1 MSVQTYQSH
10 RTSAQRVVQQEYTVD
25 ENGASLNALSRNSDG
40 AAEEQLPT
48 ASPTTSIYIRDWKVH
63 FFSTPAPH
71 HPCRIMA
78 EAYVYR
84 SGSSTGFSA
93 EFSPPHFCPFSAPA
107 APGRRPRK

>member
-48 ASPTTSIYIRDWKVH
+48 ASPTTSVSYTHLTLPTK
-63 FFSTPAPH
+63 
-71 HPCRIMA
+71 RI
-78 EAYVYR
+78 V
-84 SGSSTGFSA
+84 
-93 EFSPPHFCPFSAPA
+93 
-107 APGRRPRK
+107 